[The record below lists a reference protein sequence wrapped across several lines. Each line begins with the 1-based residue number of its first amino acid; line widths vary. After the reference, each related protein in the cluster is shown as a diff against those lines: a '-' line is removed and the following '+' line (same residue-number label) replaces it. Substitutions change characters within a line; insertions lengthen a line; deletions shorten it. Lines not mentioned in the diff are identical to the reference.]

1 MRNAFWAGSLALL
14 AAVTIGGT
22 SVPAADF
29 YKGKDIALYVAAS
42 PGGGYAVYART
53 VSRHW
58 GKQIPGK
65 PGFVV
70 RHKMGAQGLVAA
82 SYIANKARRDGT
94 ELLASYREAVT
105 TTPLYIT
112 QGVHFNP
119 VELSYIGSADQG
131 FGLCVANK
139 SAGVKSLD
147 DAKKKPVKLGAT
159 HHRSLGYSAAYLM
172 NNLLDTKFQVY
183 HGYPAGSA
191 IVLALERGEVE
202 ARCGWSVSS
211 LMTMKPDWLTGGP
224 VNILVQLSLDSHPTL
239 KHVPL
244 IGSYVKNEEDRKLLK
259 LVLAP
264 QTAGRPYVGPPELP
278 AERLKALRASF
289 AATLADKNFL
299 KDAEKQRIDINPLSG
314 EALAALVKDLHE
326 TPKPL
331 VQRALDVTTK
341 SDRVT
346 LVKVKIPWKTEKVKV
361 LKVNK
366 KGRRIGFKSDGSDV
380 AVSVS
385 GSKSKVTIADKE
397 AKRSAIKAG
406 MTCTVTHQGD
416 GTTARAV
423 ACN

>member
-1 MRNAFWAGSLALL
+1 MKNALLAGGFALL
-14 AAVTIGGT
+14 AAVSLAGT
-22 SVPAADF
+22 PAPAADF
-29 YKGKDIALYVAAS
+29 YKNKDITLYVAAS
-42 PGGGYAVYART
+42 PGGGYAVYARAL
-53 VSRHW
+53 SRHW
-58 GKQIPGK
+58 GNHIPGK

-70 RHKMGAQGLVAA
+70 KHKMGAQGLVAA
-82 SYIANKARRDGT
+82 SYLANAARRDGT

-119 VELSYIGSADQG
+119 ADLSYIGSADQG

-147 DAKKKPVKLGAT
+147 DVKTKPVKLGAT

-191 IVLALERGEVE
+191 IVLALERNEVE

-211 LMTMKPDWLTGGP
+211 LMTMKPEWLTGGP
-224 VNILVQLSLDSHPTL
+224 VNILVQLSLESHPDL

-244 IGSYVKNEEDRKLLK
+244 LGSYVKNEDDRKLLK

-289 AATLADKNFL
+289 AATLKDKNFL

-331 VQRALDVTTK
+331 IQRALDVTTK
-341 SDRVT
+341 SDKVT

-361 LKVNK
+361 VDVKK
-366 KGRRIGFKSDGSDV
+366 KGRRIGFKSDGDDV
-380 AVSVS
+380 TVSVS
-385 GSKSKVTIADKE
+385 GSKSKVSIDGKA

-416 GTTARAV
+416 RTTAKTI

>member
-1 MRNAFWAGSLALL
+1 MKNAFWAGSLALL
-14 AAVTIGGT
+14 AAVSLAGT
-22 SVPAADF
+22 PAPAADF
-29 YKGKDIALYVAAS
+29 YKNKDITLYVAAS
-42 PGGGYAVYART
+42 PGGGYAVYARAL
-53 VSRHW
+53 SRHW
-58 GKQIPGK
+58 GNHIPGK

-70 RHKMGAQGLVAA
+70 KHKMGAQGLVAA
-82 SYIANKARRDGT
+82 SYLANAARRDGT

-119 VELSYIGSADQG
+119 VDLSYIGSADQG
-131 FGLCVANK
+131 YGLCVANK
-139 SAGVKSLD
+139 STGVKSLE
-147 DAKKKPVKLGAT
+147 DAKKELVKLGAT

-191 IVLALERGEVE
+191 IVLALERGEVD

-211 LMTMKPDWLTGGP
+211 LKTMKPEWLTGGP
-224 VNILVQLSLDSHPTL
+224 VNILVQLSLEPHPTL

-244 IGSYVKNEEDRKLLK
+244 IGSYVKNDDDRKLLK

-264 QTAGRPYVGPPELP
+264 ERAGRPYVGPPGLP

-289 AATLADKNFL
+289 AATLTDKNFL
-299 KDAEKQRIDINPLSG
+299 KDAEKQRIDISPLSG
-314 EALAALVKDLHE
+314 AALAELIKDLHD
-326 TPKPL
+326 TPKAL

-361 LKVNK
+361 LKVGN
-366 KGRRIGFKSDGSDV
+366 KGRSIGFKSGGSDMS
-380 AVSVS
+380 VSVS
-385 GSKSKVTIADKE
+385 GSKSKVTIAGKK
-397 AKRSAIKAG
+397 AKRSAIKTG
-406 MTCTVTHQGD
+406 MTCAVSHQGD
-416 GTTARAV
+416 RTTARTIE
-423 ACN
+423 CN